1 MLKTIILLTGNA
13 HQQFAL
19 AALLREHN
27 PALAFRGAVTR
38 DELLAIAPE
47 VLRDARLVA
56 FTTGVVVPG
65 AVLDALGH
73 GAYNFHPGPPD
84 YPGWAPAHFALYDG
98 ATTFGATAHVMARR
112 VDSGPIVG
120 VEPFV
125 IPDKVDVRGLEQ
137 LAFVRLARLFWRMAR
152 DIAREAGPL
161 PTLPIGWSG
170 TRSTRRMYADMC
182 GIPWNVEASELARR
196 IRAFHDDFR
205 GIPLTVSLHGV
216 RFQLAVEGARAAGQT
231 PTKQQALPSEA
242 TVQHPLHPKAIS
254 ELAVVVAPGLD
265 PERSCDHPAVG
276 EVTE

>member
-1 MLKTIILLTGNA
+1 
-13 HQQFAL
+13 
-19 AALLREHN
+19 
-27 PALAFRGAVTR
+27 
-38 DELLAIAPE
+38 
-47 VLRDARLVA
+47 
-56 FTTGVVVPG
+56 VVPG

-98 ATTFGATAHVMARR
+98 ATTFGATAHVMARQ

-125 IPDKVDVRGLEQ
+125 IPGGVDVRGLEQ

-161 PTLPIGWSG
+161 PPLPISWSG

-182 GIPWNVEASELARR
+182 RIPGDVEASELARR

-216 RFQLAVEGARAAGQT
+216 RFQLAVVGARAASRT
-231 PTKQQALPSEA
+231 PTKPQEALPSEA
-242 TVQHPLHPKAIS
+242 TVQHPLHPKTIS

>member
-13 HQQFAL
+13 HQQRAL

-56 FTTGVVVPG
+56 FTSGVVVPM
-65 AVLDALGH
+65 AVLAALGH

-84 YPGWAPAHFALYDG
+84 YPGWAPAHFALYDD
-98 ATTFGATAHVMARR
+98 AKTFGATAHLMAAR

-120 VEPFV
+120 IEPFD
-125 IPDKVDVRGLEQ
+125 IPSGVNVRGLEQ
-137 LAFVRLARLFWRMAR
+137 LAYLRVAHLFWRMAR
-152 DIAREAGPL
+152 DIACDAAPL
-161 PTLPIGWSG
+161 PELPISWSG
-170 TRSTRRMYADMC
+170 RRSTKRMYADMC
-182 GIPWNVEASELARR
+182 DIPCDVRASELARR

-216 RFQLAVEGARAAGQT
+216 RFQLATEPPAR
-231 PTKQQALPSEA
+231 PSEPA
-242 TVQHPLHPKAIS
+242 VQHPLHAEAIG
-254 ELAVVVAPGLD
+254 ELAVVVAPRLD
-265 PERSCDHPAVG
+265 GERSCDRSAVG
-276 EVTE
+276 EVAE

>member
-13 HQQFAL
+13 HQQHAL

-47 VLRDARLVA
+47 LLRNARLVA
-56 FTTGVVVPG
+56 FTSGVVVPSE
-65 AVLDALGH
+65 VLDALGH

-98 ATTFGATAHVMARR
+98 AKTFGATAHVMAAR

-125 IPDKVDVRGLEQ
+125 IPLGVEVRGLEQ
-137 LAFVRLARLFWRMAR
+137 LAYVRVARLFWRMAR
-152 DIAREAGPL
+152 DIACEAAPL
-161 PTLPIGWSG
+161 PELPIRWSG
-170 TRSTRRMYADMC
+170 RRSTKRMYADMC
-182 GIPWNVEASELARR
+182 NIPFDVAAPELARR

-205 GIPLTVSLHGV
+205 GIPLTVALHGV
-216 RFQLAVEGARAAGQT
+216 RFQLATAPR
-231 PTKQQALPSEA
+231 PRPSET
-242 TVQHPLHPKAIS
+242 TVEHPLHAKTIG
-254 ELAVVVAPGLD
+254 ELAVVVAPRLD
-265 PERSCDHPAVG
+265 GERSCDRSAVG
-276 EVTE
+276 EVAE